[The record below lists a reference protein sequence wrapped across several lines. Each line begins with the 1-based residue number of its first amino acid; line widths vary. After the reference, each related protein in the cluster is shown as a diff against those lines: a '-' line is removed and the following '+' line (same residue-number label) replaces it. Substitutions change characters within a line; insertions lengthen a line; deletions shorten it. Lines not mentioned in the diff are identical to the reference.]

1 MSLCLLALQSGPWI
15 PPEGSRI
22 CQNLSDLSWWSLGD
36 PGIFET
42 PAGMISAQRAVMLS
56 GGEAKAPPL
65 SGPHC
70 PPERLWVQM
79 LAAWRW
85 FHGGLRC
92 GLPATLIHSR
102 HKNKNKQTKKI
113 KQATHVIPGTP
124 ARLMLCFSIISL
136 SSSSGEGASFGIL
149 HMKCQN
155 HQWGE
160 HLIRSSALPKSS
172 QEEASLFLFQALD
185 TANSSNYCICHG
197 M

>member
-1 MSLCLLALQSGPWI
+1 MRNKGRPQSKGALLRGSPTLKGCLPDQPPDVCKRFPETNPVRRPALK
-15 PPEGSRI
+15 
-22 CQNLSDLSWWSLGD
+22 L
-36 PGIFET
+36 T
-42 PAGMISAQRAVMLS
+42 HLS